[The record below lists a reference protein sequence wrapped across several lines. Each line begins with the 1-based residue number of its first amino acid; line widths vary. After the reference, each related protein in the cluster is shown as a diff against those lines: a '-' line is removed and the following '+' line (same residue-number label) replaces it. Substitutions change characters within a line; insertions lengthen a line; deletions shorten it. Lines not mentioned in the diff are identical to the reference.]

1 MKNMRSQLLTITI
14 LCILTISGFMTLFTI
29 QTSAATSDAQVLS
42 YRWYISPVGGN
53 AAYDG
58 DLVAVGE
65 VENIGSS
72 NIAYMY
78 VIAEA
83 YASNGSLLNTSP
95 SIQPYGNNLAHGQKA
110 PFYIDFAN
118 PEASTTQD
126 NTYTSDVANVTVTAY
141 YVVNSSDEPYQGLTV
156 TAQNSTSSGVYQVV
170 GTIQNTGSKIASQV
184 RAVTTFYNSSGTV
197 VSMNTTEIL
206 SSSLNPGNSVN
217 FAAVPVDGFQG
228 EITNYV
234 TIVHVSAVV
243 SATTNTPTTTSTP
256 TPSTSTSTSATPTA
270 STTEGTQDYT
280 MIIIAIIAVV
290 VVVLVVVV
298 FLMSR
303 KAAKASAA
311 AS

>member
-1 MKNMRSQLLTITI
+1 MKNMRRQLLTITI

-42 YRWYISPVGGN
+42 YRWYIAPVGGN
-53 AAYDG
+53 AAYEG

-65 VENIGSS
+65 VENVGSS

-83 YASNGSLLNTSP
+83 YASNGSLLITSP
-95 SIQPYGNNLAHGQKA
+95 SIQPYGNNLEHGQKA

-156 TAQNSTSSGVYQVV
+156 TAQNSTSSGVYHVV

-184 RAVTTFYNSSGTV
+184 RAVTTFYNSSGKV
-197 VSMNTTEIL
+197 VSMNTTEVL
-206 SSSLNPGNSVN
+206 SSSLNPGSSVN

-256 TPSTSTSTSATPTA
+256 KPSTSSTSATPTA

-298 FLMSR
+298 FLMRR
-303 KAAKASAA
+303 KAAPASPA